1 MNRILI
7 AEDETRVAAFLEKGL
22 RKNGFVTIV
31 AEDGQQ
37 ALQMATS
44 EEIDLLL
51 LDLRMP
57 VKDGWEVLAELR
69 DRRLNLPIIII
80 TAFDDDK
87 NRFLA
92 MQKGA
97 NDYLTKPFSFKDLLE
112 RVRSQLKP
120 SVAQEL

>member
-22 RKNGFVTIV
+22 RKNGFLTVV
-31 AEDGQQ
+31 AQDGQQ
-37 ALQMATS
+37 ALQMAAS

-57 VKDGWEVLAELR
+57 IKDGWEVLQELR
-69 DRRLNLPIIII
+69 DRGLNFPVIII
-80 TAFDDDK
+80 TAFDDNK

-97 NDYLTKPFSFKDLLE
+97 SDYVTKPFQFRDLLE
-112 RVRSQLKP
+112 RVRSAL
-120 SVAQEL
+120 S

>member
-7 AEDETRVAAFLEKGL
+7 AEDEIRVAAFLEKGL
-22 RKNGFVTIV
+22 RKNGFVTVV

-37 ALQMATS
+37 ALQVAAS

-57 VKDGWEVLAELR
+57 IKDGWEVLKELR
-69 DRRLNLPIIII
+69 DRGLNFPVIIM
-80 TAFDDDK
+80 TAFDDEK
-87 NRFLA
+87 NRLIA

-97 NDYLTKPFSFKDLLE
+97 SDYVTKPFQFRDLLA
-112 RVRSQLKP
+112 RVRSQLNN
-120 SVAQEL
+120 

>member
-22 RKNGFVTIV
+22 RKNGFVTVV
-31 AEDGQQ
+31 AGDGQQ
-37 ALQMATS
+37 ALQIATS

-57 VKDGWEVLAELR
+57 IKDGWEVLEELR
-69 DRRLNLPIIII
+69 DRGLHFPVIIM

-97 NDYLTKPFSFKDLLE
+97 SDYVTKPFQFRDLLE
-112 RVRSQLKP
+112 RVRSALP
-120 SVAQEL
+120 LRGA